1 MDKPGAEKEPLDF
14 SSGGE
19 THLPQSE
26 RCPATSGL
34 RLRVAT
40 QLESYLALTA
50 CPEAA
55 QLLSCL
61 QIYLASGVRL
71 STVKEGTNYKFVKRR
86 VEGKPKR

>member
-26 RCPATSGL
+26 QCPAASG
-34 RLRVAT
+34 LRVAT

-71 STVKEGTNYKFVKRR
+71 PTVKEGTNYKFVKRR